1 MLQKFGIIQDGILTL
16 SEGCLEGYKPVVFAE
31 IPTFDQQT
39 QAVFQAEPIDRGD
52 YIETGIAIR
61 DLPPQEDG
69 SLEM

>member
-1 MLQKFGIIQDGILTL
+1 MTL

-39 QAVFQAEPIDRGD
+39 QAVFQAEPIDQGD
-52 YIETGIAIR
+52 YISVGIEIR
-61 DLPPQEDG
+61 ELPPQEDS